1 MSSTYAAVHTCHA
14 HNIARDLH
22 TLGRKRTQVL
32 DAPKRK
38 ATQVVDAPERKSDAS
53 RRTAYASQRNLT
65 LTQRLTQP
73 ISCFAATSRSHDAK
87 STFDMYLYFVI
98 PTRTIYLRIH

>member
-65 LTQRLTQP
+65 QVN
-73 ISCFAATSRSHDAK
+73 ATSRK
-87 STFDMYLYFVI
+87 STQLTQVDAAS
-98 PTRTIYLRIH
+98 RSD